1 MDQPTKLLM
10 IIVESRYKEEL
21 EVLLNRN
28 EVVGY
33 TEIPQVHGVGES
45 GVRMGSRA
53 FPKTSSILFTVIPAD
68 RLDPLVDDIERY
80 CEACMKKMKLIV
92 WGVDQVIG

>member
-1 MDQPTKLLM
+1 MEAHMKMLM
-10 IIVESRYKEEL
+10 IIVDSSHKEEL

-28 EVVGY
+28 EIVGY

-53 FPKTSSILFTVIPAD
+53 FPKTSSIVFTVLPAD
-68 RLDPLVDDIERY
+68 RLQPLVDDIKRY
-80 CEACMKKMKLIV
+80 CAECMKKMKMIV
-92 WGVDQVIG
+92 WNVEQVI